1 MDGAKFAIGI
11 LLLLGGEQAIGDITE
26 ISPMNFGTV
35 VIASNSSPETIALG
49 YTGSVGY
56 SAGIYPVTS
65 PSVAEFQLFN
75 YPANQLLFISANS
88 IQANSNSDIFSTE
101 QFTLPHVDV
110 PSVLT
115 TDGSGA
121 VTLFVGGTLQTS
133 GSGSSSFIDT
143 RYRINYQVTV
153 NY

>member
-1 MDGAKFAIGI
+1 MGGAKFVTGI
-11 LLLLGGEQAIGDITE
+11 LLLMIWEQAMGDITE
-26 ISPMNFGTV
+26 ISPMDFGTV
-35 VIASNSSPETIALG
+35 VIASNSTPETIVLG

-56 SAGIYPVTS
+56 SAGIYPVS
-65 PSVAEFQLFN
+65 PPSVAEFRLSN

-88 IQANSNSDIFSTE
+88 IQANSNSDIYSTE

-115 TDGSGA
+115 TDGSGT
-121 VTLFVGGTLQTS
+121 VTLYVGGTLQTS